1 MCLTLPAK
9 VIWSDNYRAEILAG
23 GQKKIVAKGISDR
36 LEKDDWV
43 LFTSDYLIKK
53 IDEIEAQE
61 IFDLLGSYKPVATD
75 DMAPEL
81 RRTLEASAQRDL
93 TVEEIEYLLTITD
106 SAEQEALFSQANVA
120 RKANIK
126 DHICIHGIIEFS
138 SYCRNNCLYC
148 GLREEN
154 NGIRRYRLEPM
165 EIIEAATRAV
175 EDKGYKILVLQ
186 SGEDAWYGEDELIKI
201 ITEIKKRTRVF
212 IYLSIGD
219 RSREEYQKLKL
230 AGANGVLYRFETSNS
245 DLYAK
250 LHPGDTLAD
259 RLNNLSMM
267 RELGY
272 VISTGPIIGL
282 PGQTIRDL
290 ANDILLMKE
299 LGTFMPSMG
308 PFRPALGTPMGGAID
323 IKFDLVLKMIAVSRL
338 VMPKARLPV
347 TTAMETLA
355 QKDGLAIETARQK
368 CFMAGANS
376 VMFNLT
382 PDKYRKDYCIYE
394 NKFFD
399 AEKKYEKWGLFK
411 GELSYQMLEDELGL
425 TV

>member
-9 VIWSDNYRAEILAG
+9 VIWSDNHKAEILAG
-23 GQKKIVAKGISDR
+23 GQKKIVAKGISDK

-53 IDEIEAQE
+53 IDEVEAQE
-61 IFDLLGSYKPVATD
+61 IFDLLGSYKPVTQEN
-75 DMAPEL
+75 MAPEF
-81 RRTLEASAQRDL
+81 RGILEASAQRDL
-93 TVEEIEYLLTITD
+93 SVEEIKYLLDITD
-106 SAEQEALFSQANVA
+106 PFMQEALFSQANVA

-138 SYCRNNCLYC
+138 NHCKNNCLYC
-148 GLREEN
+148 GLRQDN
-154 NGIRRYRLEPM
+154 QGIKRYRLEPA
-165 EIIEAATRAV
+165 EIVEAAVRAV

-186 SGEDAWYGEDELIKI
+186 SGEDDWYGEDELTKI
-201 ITEIKKRTRVF
+201 ITEIKQRTRVF

-219 RSREEYQKLKL
+219 RTREEYQRFRL
-230 AGANGVLYRFETSNS
+230 AGANGVLYRFETSNV

-250 LHPGDTLAD
+250 LHPGDFLTD
-259 RLNNLSMM
+259 RLSNLKMM
-267 RELGY
+267 KESGY
-272 VISTGPIIGL
+272 IISTGPILGL
-282 PGQTIRDL
+282 PGQTTQDL
-290 ANDILLMKE
+290 AKDILLMKE

-308 PFRPALGTPMGGAID
+308 PFRPAKGTPLYGTAD

-355 QKDGLAIETARQK
+355 QQNDLAIEEARQK

-425 TV
+425 AV